1 MYFKFKVALGRTIS
15 AAALPKA
22 PNLLVLL
29 ALLAGYGPTVTV
41 LRDPSQHFLL
51 KSYALASANRD
62 TTLDAALGLHA
73 ARDALVAAQ
82 VDLV

>member
-1 MYFKFKVALGRTIS
+1 VYFKFKVALGRTIS
-15 AAALPKA
+15 VAALPKA

-29 ALLAGYGPTVTV
+29 ALLASYGPTV
-41 LRDPSQHFLL
+41 LRDPSPHYLL